1 MSDVPGTRACR
12 IIMAY
17 GNYRKGDI
25 IYPAHGSISMMIA
38 RGRIEEVIEEPEE
51 DEEPET
57 REEAIAP
64 LNETA
69 DLNPK
74 RKRRKYTRRN

>member
-25 IYPAHGSISMMIA
+25 IYPAHGSIDILVA
-38 RGRIEEVIEEPEE
+38 RGRIEEVIEEPETQ
-51 DEEPET
+51 PET
-57 REEAIAP
+57 REEATQP
-64 LNETA
+64 LNETT
-69 DLNPK
+69 DRNPK
-74 RKRRKYTRRN
+74 HPRKRRNRH